1 MSKENDEEE
10 MEFRE
15 EKGRIRLDT
24 ESKITEGG
32 MQSQESYGSC
42 MLIVVKKKSSRK
54 EIQLNWRDQEMK
66 NQMKRH
72 ITRISEMHERGH
84 EDVIEIQ

>member
-1 MSKENDEEE
+1 MQVRNSGCTTVDGLQWMYDIGWITVESMMSKENDEEE

-54 EIQLNWRDQEMK
+54 EIQLN
-66 NQMKRH
+66 
-72 ITRISEMHERGH
+72 
-84 EDVIEIQ
+84 